1 MKTNPSSPSPGVS
14 VSRRSFF
21 GRAAAAA
28 GTSVLL
34 TSAVPQSWAT
44 KNAGSCGSPG
54 LCDFPVPIPH
64 FFNPIP
70 TAVAHFFFPGPVEGT
85 AAPTDPTGEHPA
97 GRDPSVIFNLQG
109 SIGQADF
116 VGITGTGIDLSTGD
130 TAPYLFNTDMRFMT
144 GVFVGTDGIERHGSF
159 VFI

>member
-1 MKTNPSSPSPGVS
+1 FNSPVHIPQFFTPLHPS
-14 VSRRSFF
+14 VS
-21 GRAAAAA
+21 
-28 GTSVLL
+28 
-34 TSAVPQSWAT
+34 
-44 KNAGSCGSPG
+44 
-54 LCDFPVPIPH
+54 H
-64 FFNPIP
+64 FYL
-70 TAVAHFFFPGPVEGT
+70 PGPMKGP

-116 VGITGTGIDLSTGD
+116 VGITGTAIDLSTGD